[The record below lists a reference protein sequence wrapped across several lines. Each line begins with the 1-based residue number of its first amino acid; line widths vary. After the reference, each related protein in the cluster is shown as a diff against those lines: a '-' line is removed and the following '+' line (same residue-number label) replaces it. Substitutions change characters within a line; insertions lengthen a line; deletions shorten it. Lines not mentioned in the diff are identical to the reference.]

1 VNRPADMADIEEL
14 LIGELA
20 RRHAKFVE
28 ECSDG

>member
-20 RRHAKFVE
+20 RRHAKFVLAH
-28 ECSDG
+28 SG